1 LQANHGSLRYGDKTM
16 KNSIVTLALAG
27 SLASALATIAAPA
40 ASAADAKEKC
50 YGVALKGQNDCAAGK
65 HDCAGKSTVSYD
77 KVSFKLV
84 PTGSCVSMK
93 TPKGHGTLTPA

>member
-1 LQANHGSLRYGDKTM
+1 M

-27 SLASALATIAAPA
+27 SIASALATIAAPA
-40 ASAADAKEKC
+40 ASAADNKEKC
-50 YGVALKGQNDCAAGK
+50 YGVAMKGQNDCAAGK

-77 KVSFKLV
+77 KMSFKLV
-84 PTGSCVSMK
+84 PTGTCTSMK